1 MMMMIM
7 MITHFLTLT
16 QVITRLDVGSESS
29 GLGSEG
35 GSEGSHSPPLG
46 QNHSGE
52 SQIKHL
58 SEVTYSVCNASGS
71 TVYGHRD
78 PLPLE
83 TDNPDMENDFISR

>member
-1 MMMMIM
+1 

-52 SQIKHL
+52 SQIKHF
-58 SEVTYSVCNASGS
+58 SEVKYSVNGMQQCFRIDSVWPQRPPS
-71 TVYGHRD
+71 
-78 PLPLE
+78 P
-83 TDNPDMENDFISR
+83 